1 MDNRIQNFYFKIT
14 KSLISVSFWYA
25 YDRMSRTERRLYK
38 HEPRSQSL
46 KDTIDLGHLYDLR
59 LADFPAYAVL
69 GSHQL
74 TDQWLEYGVE
84 QGLLPHDWRDEID
97 LLLEMDRAD
106 ANRLL
111 LGLIQDK

>member
-1 MDNRIQNFYFKIT
+1 
-14 KSLISVSFWYA
+14 
-25 YDRMSRTERRLYK
+25 MSRTERQLYRP
-38 HEPRSQSL
+38 EPSNRSIN
-46 KDTIDLGHLYDLR
+46 DTIDLGQLYDLR

-74 TDQWLEYGVE
+74 TDQWIDHGVE

-97 LLLEMDRAD
+97 LALTMDRSD

-111 LGLIQDK
+111 LGLLQDE